1 MSLKIPIMKKMY
13 SRLKKTKSKGVQKKE
28 NCIKHPKILEIDTVS
43 NLSPNLSV
51 LFILYV
57 YYLFRKLPSWIP
69 LVLICL
75 FERKHCFEKQ
85 EKKMFGNKRDQENER
100 SNVARTLKKPR
111 RSFMR

>member
-1 MSLKIPIMKKMY
+1 MSLKLPIMKKMD

-28 NCIKHPKILEIDTVS
+28 KNCIKYPKILEIDTVS

-57 YYLFRKLPSWIP
+57 VSMYYLFCMLPSRIP

-75 FERKHCFEKQ
+75 FERKQ
-85 EKKMFGNKRDQENER
+85 EKNAWE
-100 SNVARTLKKPR
+100 
-111 RSFMR
+111 